1 MPQTPTDHARRR
13 HTLRAALAS
22 HEPALDAVLVTN
34 LDNVHYLAG
43 FTGSNGALLVTADGE
58 GDAIATDGRYL
69 TQVAEQSGDLRAV
82 IERDVAKALLVEARA
97 AGARTVGFEA
107 AVLSYADH
115 ARLSGDDAPA
125 LVPTTRLVET
135 LREVKDD
142 GEIELLRRACAISD
156 QALAALVEEGAIRPG
171 ATEREVARRLENLMF
186 EFGAEAV
193 AFETIVA
200 AGANSAIPHH
210 RPTDAVLASGDLVK
224 IDFGAR
230 YAGYHADETRTF
242 VLGEPADWQREIYD
256 VVARAQAAGRAALV
270 PGADVRDIDAAA
282 RSVIEAA
289 GYGEQFLH
297 GLGHGVGVEIH
308 EAPTLGKLG
317 SGTLSDGAVVTVE
330 PGVYLPGRGGVRI
343 EDTLVVR
350 ADGPELLTRTTKDL
364 IAL

>member
-1 MPQTPTDHARRR
+1 MPQTHDHARRR
-13 HTLRAALAS
+13 DTLRAALAS
-22 HEPALDAVLVTN
+22 HEPALDALLVTD
-34 LDNVHYLAG
+34 LDNVRYLAG
-43 FTGSNGALLVTADGE
+43 FTGSNGAVLVAADPS

-82 IERDVAKALLVEARA
+82 IERDVAKALLAEAD
-97 AGARTVGFEA
+97 GTVGFEA
-107 AVLSYADH
+107 TALSYADH
-115 ARLSGDDAPA
+115 ARLAPEA
-125 LVPTTRLVET
+125 SLVPTTRLVEA

-156 QALAALVEEGAIRPG
+156 RALAALVEEGAIRPG
-171 ATEREVARRLENLMF
+171 ATEAQVARRLENLMY

-200 AGANSAIPHH
+200 AGPNSAIPHH
-210 RPTDAVLASGDLVK
+210 RPTDAVLATGDFVK

-230 YAGYHADETRTF
+230 FRGYHADETRTF
-242 VLGEPADWQREIYD
+242 VLGEPAAWQREIYD
-256 VVARAQAAGRAALV
+256 LVRAAQTAGREALV
-270 PGADVRDIDAAA
+270 PGADVRAIDGAA

-297 GLGHGVGVEIH
+297 GLGHGVGVQIH

>member
-1 MPQTPTDHARRR
+1 MPHTHDHARRR
-13 HTLRAALAS
+13 DALRAALS
-22 HEPALDAVLVTN
+22 RHEPAVDALLVTD
-34 LDNVHYLAG
+34 LDNVRYLAG

-69 TQVAEQSGDLRAV
+69 TQVREQSGDLNAV
-82 IERDVAKALLVEARA
+82 IERDVAKALLDQ
-97 AGARTVGFEA
+97 AGREGYGTVGFESA
-107 AVLSYADH
+107 ALSYADH
-115 ARLSGDDAPA
+115 ARLADDDAPR
-125 LVPTTRLVET
+125 LVPTARLVEA

-142 GEIELLRRACAISD
+142 GEIELIRRACEISD
-156 QALAALVEEGAIRPG
+156 EALAALVAEEAIRPG
-171 ATEREVARRLENLMF
+171 ASERQVARRLENLMYDL
-186 EFGAEAV
+186 GAEAV

-200 AGANSAIPHH
+200 AGPNSAVPHH
-210 RPTDAVLASGDLVK
+210 RPTDAVLAPGDFVK

-230 YAGYHADETRTF
+230 FGGYHADETRTF
-242 VLGEPADWQREIYD
+242 VLGAPADWQREIYD
-256 VVARAQAAGRAALV
+256 LVRAAQAAGREALV
-270 PGADVRDIDAAA
+270 PGREVREIDGAA

-297 GLGHGVGVEIH
+297 GLGHGVGVQIH

-350 ADGPELLTRTTKDL
+350 SHGPELLTRTTKDL

>member
-1 MPQTPTDHARRR
+1 MPAAIDDHARRR
-13 HTLRAALAS
+13 ENLRAALAG
-22 HEPALDAVLVTN
+22 HEPALDALLVTD
-34 LDNVHYLAG
+34 LDNVRYLSG
-43 FTGSNGALLVTADGE
+43 FTGSNAALLVGADPG

-82 IERDVAKALLVEARA
+82 IERDVAKALLAEAEQ
-97 AGARTVGFEA
+97 AGVGAVGFEA
-107 AVLSYADH
+107 TALSYADH
-115 ARLSGDDAPA
+115 SRLAGENGPRF
-125 LVPTTRLVET
+125 VPTARLVER
-135 LREVKDD
+135 LREVKDQ

-156 QALAALVEEGAIRPG
+156 QALAALVEEGAITPG
-171 ATEREVARRLENLMF
+171 STERQVARRLENLMY

-210 RPTDAVLASGDLVK
+210 RPTEAVLAAGDFVK
-224 IDFGAR
+224 IDFGAL
-230 YAGYHADETRTF
+230 YQGYHADETRTF
-242 VLGEPADWQREIYD
+242 VLGEPAAWQREIYD
-256 VVARAQAAGRAALV
+256 LVRAAQTAGREALV
-270 PGADVRDIDAAA
+270 PGADVRAVDAAA

-297 GLGHGVGVEIH
+297 GLGHGVGVQIH

-350 ADGPELLTRTTKDL
+350 GGGPELLTRTTKDL

>member
-1 MPQTPTDHARRR
+1 MPQTTADHARRR
-13 HTLRAALAS
+13 DRLRAALAS
-22 HEPALDAVLVTN
+22 HDPALDALLVTD
-34 LDNVHYLAG
+34 LDNVRYLAG
-43 FTGSNGALLVTADGE
+43 FTGSNGALLIAADPAR
-58 GDAIATDGRYL
+58 DAIATDGRYL
-69 TQVAEQSGDLRAV
+69 TQVAEQSGDLRAI
-82 IERDVAKALLVEARA
+82 IERDVAKALLAEA
-97 AGARTVGFEA
+97 GGTVGFEA
-107 AVLSYADH
+107 TALSYADH
-115 ARLSGDDAPA
+115 ARLAPEA
-125 LVPTTRLVET
+125 HLVPTTRLVET

-142 GEIELLRRACAISD
+142 GEIDLLREACAISD
-156 QALAALVEEGAIRPG
+156 RALAELVAEGAIRPG
-171 ATEREVARRLENLMF
+171 VTEAQVARRLENLMH

-210 RPTDAVLASGDLVK
+210 RPTTAWLEAGDFVK

-230 YAGYHADETRTF
+230 YRGYHADETRTF
-242 VLGEPADWQREIYD
+242 VLGEPAAWQREIYD
-256 VVARAQAAGRAALV
+256 VVRAAQAAGREALV
-270 PGADVRDIDAAA
+270 PGADVREIDGAA
-282 RSVIEAA
+282 RAVIEAA

-297 GLGHGVGVEIH
+297 GLGHGVGVQIH

>member
-1 MPQTPTDHARRR
+1 MPTAVNDHARRR
-13 HTLRAALAS
+13 DTLRAALAS
-22 HEPALDAVLVTN
+22 HDPALDALLVTD
-34 LDNVHYLAG
+34 LDNVRYLAG
-43 FTGSNGALLVTADGE
+43 FTGSNGAVLVAADPAH
-58 GDAIATDGRYL
+58 DAIATDGRYL
-69 TQVAEQSGDLRAV
+69 TQVAEQSSDLPAV
-82 IERDVAKALLVEARA
+82 IERDVAKALLTRAGEA
-97 AGARTVGFEA
+97 GIGTVGFEA
-107 AVLSYADH
+107 VALSYADH
-115 ARLSGDDAPA
+115 ARLTGTGPA
-125 LVPTTRLVET
+125 LVPTTRAVEA
-135 LREVKDD
+135 LREVKDE
-142 GEIELLRRACAISD
+142 GEIALLRRACAISD
-156 QALAALVEEGAIRPG
+156 EALAALVAEGAVRPG
-171 ATEREVARRLENLMF
+171 ATESQVARRLENLMY

-210 RPTDAVLASGDLVK
+210 RPTGTVLAAGDFVK

-230 YAGYHADETRTF
+230 YRGYHADETRTF
-242 VLGEPADWQREIYD
+242 VLGEPAAWQREIYD
-256 VVARAQAAGRAALV
+256 VVRAAQTAGRAALV
-270 PGADVRDIDAAA
+270 PGRDVRDIDAAA
-282 RSVIEAA
+282 RAVIEAA

-297 GLGHGVGVEIH
+297 GLGHGVGVQIH

>member
-1 MPQTPTDHARRR
+1 MPLTPAASAFARRR
-13 HTLRAALAS
+13 DALRARLGAGDPS
-22 HEPALDAVLVTN
+22 LDALLVTN
-34 LDNVHYLAG
+34 LDNVRYLAG
-43 FTGSNGALLVTADGE
+43 FTGSNAALLIAADAAD
-58 GDAIATDGRYL
+58 DAIATDGRYL

-82 IERDVAKALLVEARA
+82 IERDVAGALLAEA
-97 AGARTVGFEA
+97 GGTVGFEA
-107 AVLSYADH
+107 TALNYADH
-115 ARLSGDDAPA
+115 ARLEDEGPT
-125 LVPTTRLVET
+125 LVPTTRLVER
-135 LREVKDD
+135 LREVKDE

-156 QALAALVEEGAIRPG
+156 RALAALVEEGAIAPG
-171 ATEREVARRLENLMF
+171 ATESQVARRLENLMF

-210 RPTDAVLASGDLVK
+210 RPTGAALAIGDFVK

-230 YAGYHADETRTF
+230 YGGYHADETRTF
-242 VLGEPADWQREIYD
+242 VLGEPAAWQREIYD
-256 VVARAQAAGRAALV
+256 VVRAAQAAGREALV
-270 PGADVRDIDAAA
+270 PGADVRAIDAAA

-350 ADGPELLTRTTKDL
+350 ADGPELLTRTSKDL

>member
-1 MPQTPTDHARRR
+1 MPQTTTDHARRR
-13 HTLRAALAS
+13 DALRAALAR
-22 HEPALDAVLVTN
+22 HEPALDALLVTD
-34 LDNVHYLAG
+34 LDNVRYLAG
-43 FTGSNGALLVTADGE
+43 FTGSNGAVLIAAEPD

-82 IERDVAKALLVEARA
+82 IERDVAKALLAEAD
-97 AGARTVGFEA
+97 GTVGFEA
-107 AVLSYADH
+107 TALSYADH
-115 ARLSGDDAPA
+115 ARLSGDDAPV
-125 LVPTTRLVET
+125 LVPTTRMVET

-171 ATEREVARRLENLMF
+171 ATETQVARRLENLMY

-200 AGANSAIPHH
+200 AGPNSAIPHH
-210 RPTDAVLASGDLVK
+210 RPTDAVLAAGDFVK

-230 YAGYHADETRTF
+230 FRGYHADETRTF
-242 VLGEPADWQREIYD
+242 VLGEPAAWQREIYD
-256 VVARAQAAGRAALV
+256 VVRAAQTAGREALV
-270 PGADVRDIDAAA
+270 PGADVRAIDGAA

-297 GLGHGVGVEIH
+297 GLGHGVGVQIH

-350 ADGPELLTRTTKDL
+350 VDGPELLTRTTKDL

>member
-1 MPQTPTDHARRR
+1 MPQTITDHARRR
-13 HTLRAALAS
+13 DTLRAALAS
-22 HEPALDAVLVTN
+22 HDPALDALLVTD
-34 LDNVHYLAG
+34 LDNVRYLAG
-43 FTGSNGALLVTADGE
+43 FTGSNGALLVAADPAA
-58 GDAIATDGRYL
+58 DAIATDGRYL
-69 TQVAEQSGDLRAV
+69 TQVAEQSGDLRAI
-82 IERDVAKALLVEARA
+82 IERDVAKALLAEAS
-97 AGARTVGFEA
+97 GTVGFEA
-107 AVLSYADH
+107 TALSYADH
-115 ARLSGDDAPA
+115 ARLAPEA
-125 LVPTTRLVET
+125 RLVPTTRLVEK

-142 GEIELLRRACAISD
+142 GEIDLLRRACAISD

-171 ATEREVARRLENLMF
+171 ATETQVARRLENLMY

-200 AGANSAIPHH
+200 AGPNSAIPHH
-210 RPTDAVLASGDLVK
+210 RPTDAVLAAGDFVK

-230 YAGYHADETRTF
+230 FRGYHADETRTF
-242 VLGEPADWQREIYD
+242 VLGEPAAWQREIYD
-256 VVARAQAAGRAALV
+256 VVRAAQTAGREALV
-270 PGADVRDIDAAA
+270 PGADVRAIDGAA
-282 RSVIEAA
+282 RAVIEAA
-289 GYGEQFLH
+289 GYGERFLH
-297 GLGHGVGVEIH
+297 GLGHGVGVQIH

>member
-1 MPQTPTDHARRR
+1 MPQTTTDHARRR
-13 HTLRAALAS
+13 DTLRAALAS
-22 HEPALDAVLVTN
+22 HDPALDALLVTN
-34 LDNVHYLAG
+34 LDNVRYLAG
-43 FTGSNGALLVTADGE
+43 FTGSNGAVLIAADPAR
-58 GDAIATDGRYL
+58 DAIATDGRYL

-82 IERDVAKALLVEARA
+82 IERDVAKALLAEPGV
-97 AGARTVGFEA
+97 AGTVGFEA
-107 AVLSYADH
+107 TAVSYADH
-115 ARLSGDDAPA
+115 ARLAPEA
-125 LVPTTRLVET
+125 HLVPTTRLVET
-135 LREVKDD
+135 LREVKDA

-156 QALAALVEEGAIRPG
+156 QALAALVDEGAIRPG
-171 ATEREVARRLENLMF
+171 ATETQVARRLENLMY
-186 EFGAEAV
+186 ELGAEAV

-210 RPTDAVLASGDLVK
+210 RPTDAVLAAGDFVK

-230 YAGYHADETRTF
+230 FGGYHADETRTF
-242 VLGEPADWQREIYD
+242 VLGEPAAWQREIYD
-256 VVARAQAAGRAALV
+256 VVRAAQAAGREALV
-270 PGADVRDIDAAA
+270 PGRDVREIDGAA
-282 RSVIEAA
+282 RAVIEAA

-343 EDTLVVR
+343 EDTLVVHR
-350 ADGPELLTRTTKDL
+350 DGPELLTRTTKDL